1 MNPFFTY
8 LIVALFLYGWHI
20 CIVGANRPAA
30 PVNISVTHLRADSA
44 TVSWNIPE
52 GEVVIG
58 YAISQQRQDGLMQR
72 FIREVNT
79 TSRACVLWDL
89 DEDTDY
95 IIQVQSIGLHGESQ
109 ASKRVHFRT
118 LEKSDHFQP
127 NMGDQDD
134 PAVEGLELSRNL
146 QTGEM
151 IIIMAVLLMWAAVIA
166 LFCRQYDIIK
176 DNDSSNHSK
185 EKTKLPSEQSTPEYH
200 NGGLLGSKFQRTTS
214 SISIIKV

>member
-1 MNPFFTY
+1 MRT
-8 LIVALFLYGWHI
+8 VSWVLFL
-20 CIVGANRPAA
+20 CSCFCFAGANRPAA
-30 PVNISVTHLRADSA
+30 PVNVSVTLLRTHSP

-52 GEVVIG
+52 GEAVIG
-58 YAISQQRQDGLMQR
+58 YAISLQRQDGLMQR

-89 DEDTDY
+89 DENTDY

-118 LEKSDHFQP
+118 LEKSEHFQA
-127 NMGDQDD
+127 NLVAQGD
-134 PAVEGLELSRNL
+134 PSVEGLDISRSL
-146 QTGEM
+146 LTEEM
-151 IIIMAVLLMWAAVIA
+151 VIIITVLLMWAAVIA

-185 EKTKLPSEQSTPEYH
+185 EKTKPLSVHSTPDYR
-200 NGGLLGSKFQRTTS
+200 NGGLLGSKFQRTPS
-214 SISIIKV
+214 SVSIIKV